1 MCWRT
6 CGCDQRRPRYRHEL
20 SLLDD
25 LRSDDLAGTAPGS
38 EAVEDHEAGLVTN
51 RLVEGCLA
59 TGLLAAVRRDNDVAT
74 AFETRRIAQSRR
86 GETYVWRLWTPVS
99 DILAVLEK
107 NFCVRRGRYRFAV
120 DVGLIEAVCR
130 RAEVSSVLAKRDV
143 DGVNMVYV
151 QQKR

>member
-1 MCWRT
+1 M
-6 CGCDQRRPRYRHEL
+6 E
-20 SLLDD
+20 
-25 LRSDDLAGTAPGS
+25 
-38 EAVEDHEAGLVTN
+38 
-51 RLVEGCLA
+51 
-59 TGLLAAVRRDNDVAT
+59 LLAAAYRDNDVAT
-74 AFETRRIAQSRR
+74 ALETVRIAPSRQ

-130 RAEVSSVLAKRDV
+130 RAEVSSVLAMRDV

-151 QQKR
+151 Q